1 MISFPI
7 SNGCSSY
14 SNVIHF
20 LTRRKI
26 IHMREVVILKK
37 NFPKVMYATLC
48 KAENTLMNIP
58 FLYWLNYLFSDSVSK
73 YMSSF

>member
-1 MISFPI
+1 
-7 SNGCSSY
+7 
-14 SNVIHF
+14 
-20 LTRRKI
+20 
-26 IHMREVVILKK
+26 MREVVILKK

-58 FLYWLNYLFSDSVSK
+58 FLYWLNCLFSDSVSK